1 MTCYLIF
8 NLHFIIKNNNICN
21 KRLLNKITYI
31 DSNIK
36 CTFIQIIF
44 KPGKDFSLF
53 KQAYL

>member
-21 KRLLNKITYI
+21 KRLLDKITYI
-31 DSNIK
+31 DSYIK

-44 KPGKDFSLF
+44 KPGKDFF
-53 KQAYL
+53 V